1 MRTEIGH
8 LEVGFLEVFRLEAAI
23 CARSVEAHEH
33 VGRLDVAVENAIGV
47 EEMYRSHCVLN
58 KCAEHNLPDLMI

>member
-23 CARSVEAHEH
+23 CARTVEAHEH

-47 EEMYRSHCVLN
+47 EEVYRSHGVLN
-58 KCAEHNLPDLMI
+58 KCV